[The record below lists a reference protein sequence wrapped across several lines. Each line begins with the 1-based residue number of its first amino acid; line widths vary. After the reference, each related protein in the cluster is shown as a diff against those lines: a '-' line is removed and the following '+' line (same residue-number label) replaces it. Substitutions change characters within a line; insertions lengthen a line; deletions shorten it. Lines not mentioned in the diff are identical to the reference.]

1 MRKSSDSE
9 GPRAGSAWAGVRLL
23 TRSNRGSIAG
33 LAITAMLSGF
43 AEAGILAVVAQV
55 GASLLSGADS
65 VHIGLGPVSLEPAI
79 GALLGF
85 AAFLSLVRI
94 GLLGVSAMLQARLA
108 ADSQSSL
115 RTRLFDAFSR
125 SSWGRQSSDLEA
137 HLQELLTSHVVQT
150 TNGTRQLAA
159 LVSSF
164 ITFVA
169 LVLSALL
176 LNVVAAV
183 IVVAVAL
190 ALFYALRPLSSI
202 GRDNARDLSQAQ
214 LGFAGGV
221 SEAVR
226 MAEATHVFGVG
237 EAQRGRIHTL
247 VDSARAAFIRTQ
259 FVGAFLPALFQ
270 SLIYLTLVAGLG
282 AVYASG
288 VGNVASLGAVILI
301 MVRAG
306 SYGQQ
311 VQGSYQVV
319 LQALPFAERMEEAE
333 RVYEAAADLDG
344 GRPLPRIETIGFESV
359 SYSYAAGVPILTG
372 IDFSAKAGEAIG
384 VVGPS
389 GAGKSTL
396 VQLLLRLRQPDGGIY
411 SINGVP
417 AQEFA
422 AADWHRRVAYVPQ
435 EPQLLHASVADNI
448 RYFRDLDDAAVE
460 RAARLARIDEDIR
473 SWGNGYETTIGPR
486 ADAISGG
493 QRQRICLARALAAR
507 PQMLVLDEPTS
518 ALDPRSELLIQ
529 ESLGEIAHELTLF
542 VVTHRMTM
550 LAVCDSV
557 LVIVGGRV
565 DDFGQTQVLRETNEY
580 FRAAA

>member
-1 MRKSSDSE
+1 MRKSSKRE
-9 GPRAGSAWAGVRLL
+9 RRRMPAAWAGVRLL
-23 TRSNRGSIAG
+23 GGGNKRSIAG
-33 LAITAMLSGF
+33 LAVTAMLAGF

-55 GASLLSGADS
+55 GTSLVSGADAIHVS
-65 VHIGLGPVSLEPAI
+65 AGPISLDPTVGE
-79 GALLGF
+79 LLGF
-85 AAFLSLVRI
+85 AAFLALVRI
-94 GLLGVSAMLQARLA
+94 ALLGVSAILQARLA

-125 SSWGRQSSDLEA
+125 ASWGRQASDLEA
-137 HLQELLTSHVVQT
+137 HLQELVTSHVVQT

-164 ITFVA
+164 VTFVA
-169 LVLSALL
+169 LVISALL
-176 LNVVAAV
+176 LNVVTAV
-183 IVVAVAL
+183 IIVAVAI
-190 ALFYALRPLSSI
+190 ASFYALRPLGSI
-202 GRDNARDLSQAQ
+202 GRHSAKDLSQAQ

-237 EAQRGRIHTL
+237 AAQRGRIHAL
-247 VDSARAAFIRTQ
+247 VDSARAAFVRTQ
-259 FVGAFLPALFQ
+259 FVGAFLPALYQ
-270 SLIYLTLVAGLG
+270 SLIYLTLIAGLG
-282 AVYASG
+282 GLYATG
-288 VGNVASLGAVILI
+288 VGNVAALGAVILI

-311 VQGSYQVV
+311 VQGSYQIV
-319 LQALPFAERMEEAE
+319 LQALPFAERLVEAE
-333 RVYEAAADLDG
+333 RIYEEARDPDG
-344 GRPLPRIETIGFESV
+344 GRPLPRIEAISFENV
-359 SYSYAAGVPILTG
+359 SYSYAPGAPVLDG
-372 IDFSAKAGEAIG
+372 IDFTALSGEAIG

-396 VQLLLRLRQPDGGIY
+396 VQLLLRLRAPDRGTY
-411 SINGVP
+411 AINGVP

-422 AADWHRRVAYVPQ
+422 AEDWHRRVAYVPQ

-460 RAARLARIDEDIR
+460 RAAKLARIDADVR
-473 SWGNGYETTIGPR
+473 GWSRGYETTIGPR

-529 ESLGEIAHELTLF
+529 ESLAELAHELTLF

-565 DDFGQTQVLRETNEY
+565 DDFGRTQVLRETNEY